1 MMGIPATGKRISFE
15 ALEHFRLADGKI
27 TESWG
32 YWPDREIEEK
42 LRSI

>member
-1 MMGIPATGKRISFE
+1 MGIPATGKRISFE
-15 ALEHFRLADGKI
+15 ALEYFRLADGKI